1 MKIKVVIID
10 LDANYTR
17 RLQQG
22 FQNKYSDKVELKFF
36 SDLDSFYHDIRE
48 NHADLIVFDQKLKM
62 DTDSLPENTVIGCFC
77 EQKGI
82 EEIGG
87 ISTICKYQ
95 KIDVLYK
102 LMLGLYAEKATDL
115 KLKTNGSQVHT
126 TLFTSVQ
133 GGCGT
138 SAAAAAYALKRSR
151 EGKKIFYLNLEKFGG
166 SDLYFSGDGDMSFSD
181 VIYSLKS
188 RKSNLLIKLESSTK
202 TDESGVNF
210 FSDCKNA
217 FDMMEL
223 KDAEIGS
230 LLQGIGQ
237 LGEYDEIVMDL
248 SGDLTERMVFLM
260 QDYADS
266 VVYVCDG
273 SMTGIRKFEKYC
285 EVARVLEKR
294 KEMRLLGKTVLL
306 YNRYSSKNSM
316 QMEKLPVSLMGG
328 IHRFESV
335 SGRSLIEQIAATD
348 ILKQV

>member
-1 MKIKVVIID
+1 M
-10 LDANYTR
+10 
-17 RLQQG
+17 
-22 FQNKYSDKVELKFF
+22 
-36 SDLDSFYHDIRE
+36 
-48 NHADLIVFDQKLKM
+48 
-62 DTDSLPENTVIGCFC
+62 
-77 EQKGI
+77 
-82 EEIGG
+82 
-87 ISTICKYQ
+87 
-95 KIDVLYK
+95 
-102 LMLGLYAEKATDL
+102 
-115 KLKTNGSQVHT
+115 
-126 TLFTSVQ
+126 
-133 GGCGT
+133 
-138 SAAAAAYALKRSR
+138 KRSR